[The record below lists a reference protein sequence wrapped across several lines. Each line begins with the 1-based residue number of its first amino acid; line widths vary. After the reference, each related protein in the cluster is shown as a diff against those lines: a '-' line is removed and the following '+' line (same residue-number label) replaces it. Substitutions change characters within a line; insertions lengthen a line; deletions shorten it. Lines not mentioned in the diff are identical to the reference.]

1 MPRVRGDIH
10 GVFRDWGHRVVCSP
24 VLSPIVRDEQKR
36 RRRMSALENVKAGDE
51 IFVFEEAELFRTKA
65 ERVTRFY
72 VLARGRW
79 YRKSTGYR
87 RGRDRYTSRGAL
99 LPGLR
104 YD

>member
-1 MPRVRGDIH
+1 
-10 GVFRDWGHRVVCSP
+10 
-24 VLSPIVRDEQKR
+24 
-36 RRRMSALENVKAGDE
+36 MSAWENIKAGDE

-104 YD
+104 YE